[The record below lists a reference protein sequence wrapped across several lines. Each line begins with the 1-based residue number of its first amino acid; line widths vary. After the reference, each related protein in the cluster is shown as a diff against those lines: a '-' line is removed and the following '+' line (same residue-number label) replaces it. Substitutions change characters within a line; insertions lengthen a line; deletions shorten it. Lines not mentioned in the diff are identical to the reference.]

1 MRKNKIVLTICGME
15 FSILSDDSVEYVK
28 ATGRAVDEKIKGLV
42 DNNNRLS
49 VAMAAIVAALDYCDE
64 LQKTNGSIDNLRA
77 EIKQYL
83 EESAAY
89 RHDAEEARR
98 EVERLKRELQNMRIR
113 AGERD
118 PHIATSQAAKLPTPP
133 VINNVPK
140 TAAQP
145 AQPVQQAQPVQPMQ
159 GVQPPIR
166 SSHPVSVTSNTA
178 VRQAPAA
185 GTKSVSSPAK
195 VASKSASN
203 VEPQQATAVRK
214 PRLYGKDAFAE
225 SADVEQEIMNFFRGN
240 ND

>member
-1 MRKNKIVLTICGME
+1 MRDMRKNKIVLTICGME

-28 ATGRAVDEKIKGLV
+28 ATGRAVDDKIKSLV

-83 EESAAY
+83 EESASY

-113 AGERD
+113 AGEKD
-118 PHIATSQAAKLPTPP
+118 PHIATSQATKLPTPP

-140 TAAQP
+140 TTAQST
-145 AQPVQQAQPVQPMQ
+145 QPVQPAQ
-159 GVQPPIR
+159 NVQPVQAPVKT
-166 SSHPVSVTSNTA
+166 SHPVSVTSNTA

-185 GTKSVSSPAK
+185 GTKVVSSSAK
-195 VASKSASN
+195 TASN
-203 VEPQQATAVRK
+203 VQPQQTTAVRK

>member
-28 ATGRAVDEKIKGLV
+28 ATGRAVDDKIKALV

-83 EESAAY
+83 EESASY

-118 PHIATSQAAKLPTPP
+118 PHITTSQAAKIPTPP

-140 TAAQP
+140 TAVQP
-145 AQPVQQAQPVQPMQ
+145 AQPVQPTQNVQPI
-159 GVQPPIR
+159 QPPVR
-166 SSHPVSVTSNTA
+166 ASHPVSVTSNTA

-185 GTKSVSSPAK
+185 GTKSVSSAARPSA
-195 VASKSASN
+195 KSASN

-225 SADVEQEIMNFFRGN
+225 SVDVEQEIMNFFRGN

>member
-1 MRKNKIVLTICGME
+1 MRYGVFYFIRR
-15 FSILSDDSVEYVK
+15 FVEYVK

-145 AQPVQQAQPVQPMQ
+145 DQPVQQAQPVQPMQ

-195 VASKSASN
+195 TASRSASN